1 MSLGMIVNSGRIL
14 TAKLLLGES
23 IDGITH
29 CAIGDGD
36 ETFTDPLNP
45 PSPDINQTTLRNER
59 ARKRFHKK
67 TFLQEDEDG
76 LIVIDGV
83 HYSET
88 ANETNTI
95 GIFFRFA
102 ENEANGITI
111 KEYGF
116 FGGNV
121 SYVDG
126 VQSDYAQTWHFRCG
140 NQSCRQVLNPG
151 YLYEVKHIPDFHKT
165 SDTRLELVA
174 VIRI

>member
-29 CAIGDGD
+29 CAVGDGD
-36 ETFTDPLNP
+36 DTFADPLSP
-45 PSPDINQTTLRNER
+45 PSPDINQITLRNER
-59 ARKRFHKK
+59 ARTKFHKRS
-67 TFLQEDEDG
+67 FLEENEEG
-76 LIVIDGV
+76 LIVIDGI

-95 GIFFRFA
+95 GIFFRFT
-102 ENEANGITI
+102 ETEANDITI

-116 FGGNV
+116 FGGSV

-126 VQSDYAQTWHFRCG
+126 VQSDYAQHGIFDAANQG
-140 NQSCRQVLNPG
+140 NRWC
-151 YLYEVKHIPDFHKT
+151 
-165 SDTRLELVA
+165 
-174 VIRI
+174 